1 MFNNILT
8 TIKNRV
14 GIIEINRPKS
24 RNSLN
29 VETLKEI
36 EQAMDLMEKDES
48 VWVIIFTG
56 TGSKSFASGADIT
69 ELREREML
77 DALIPGIQATYK
89 KIEDCS
95 KATIAAINGYALGG
109 GFELCLACDIRIAS
123 ENIKLGLPELNL
135 AIIPGGGGTQRLSRI
150 VGKGKAMEMILT
162 GKIIDEVE
170 ALQYG
175 IVSKIATKDSL
186 IFETMEVAESI
197 ISKGPIA
204 VRLAKIAI
212 NKGFDT
218 NLETGLMIE
227 KLAQTIAFGT
237 ADKNEGTSAFL
248 EKRLPNF
255 TNN

>member
-1 MFNNILT
+1 MFNNILI
-8 TIKNRV
+8 TIKDRV
-14 GIIEINRPKS
+14 GIIEINRPES

-29 VETLKEI
+29 VDTLKEI
-36 EQAMDLMEKDES
+36 ERAMDLMEKDES
-48 VWVIIFTG
+48 VGVIIFTG
-56 TGSKSFASGADIT
+56 TGSKSFASGADIKQ
-69 ELREREML
+69 LREREML

-109 GFELCLACDIRIAS
+109 GFELCLACDIRVAS

-175 IVSKIATKDSL
+175 IVSKIVTKDLL
-186 IFETMEVAESI
+186 ISETIEVAKSI

-248 EKRLPNF
+248 EKRSPNF

>member
-8 TIKNRV
+8 TVKDRV
-14 GIIEINRPKS
+14 GIIEINRPES

-29 VETLKEI
+29 ANTLKEI
-36 EQAMDLMEKDES
+36 EEALDLMEKDED
-48 VWVIIFTG
+48 VGVIIFTG
-56 TGSKSFASGADIT
+56 SGSKSFASGADIKQ
-69 ELREREML
+69 LRQREML
-77 DALIPGIQATYK
+77 EALVPGIQATYK

-135 AIIPGGGGTQRLSRI
+135 AIIPGGGGTQRLARI

-170 ALQYG
+170 AQQFG
-175 IVSKIATKDSL
+175 IVSNIVSKDLL
-186 IFETMEVAESI
+186 ISETMNVAKTI
-197 ISKGPIA
+197 LSKGPVA

-212 NKGFDT
+212 NKGFDSD
-218 NLETGLMIE
+218 LETGLMIE

-237 ADKNEGTSAFL
+237 EDKNEGTSAFL
-248 EKRLPNF
+248 EKRSPEF
-255 TNN
+255 TNK